1 MFWFSQVG
9 TQGRLVI
16 LGGIPIPWWGLVH
29 VGTPIGWFP
38 SNFLLMWSASFFYT
52 PNATQSGSPRAQH
65 KGGSWKKKSTGT
77 PPPHDKVE
85 TPRSKSHPV
94 YRLCL
99 RQIIKPH
106 RILGISHF
114 HIFFDFFSGVL
125 LFPGVAWGP
134 WHRTVNKCLARSAL
148 HFSCCWSS
156 TRCACRSPHRVVSF
170 CCVLSAVLC
179 DSMGPNDTLG
189 SRSSFSSPL
198 LSLGFGRAGGCWV

>member
-1 MFWFSQVG
+1 MKRQFFLYPKCHPKWVAEGSA
-9 TQGRLVI
+9 QGWVL
-16 LGGIPIPWWGLVH
+16 
-29 VGTPIGWFP
+29 
-38 SNFLLMWSASFFYT
+38 
-52 PNATQSGSPRAQH
+52 
-65 KGGSWKKKSTGT
+65 KKKIHWN
-77 PPPHDKVE
+77 PPPHEKVE